1 MSTTAESVD
10 PMADLWSLLARM
22 LRVYR
27 KQHRMSQA
35 EVGRLVAVDHKTVSN
50 WEANR
55 NHPPVDALRTLDAT
69 WRTGGLFEALHH
81 FASTTQ
87 APAQFLAFAEYEALA
102 TVLRINGIAFIP
114 GLLQTPDYARAA
126 FTLAGVADVEGQ
138 IAQRMARQAL
148 ILRDDAPYV
157 SVVLAESAL
166 LVIPPSARAEQLAR
180 LAEVADL
187 PNVTL
192 RLVPLSA
199 GPHPGLVG
207 SFYLSTTPEREVG
220 FVETPARGRL
230 VTETDDLRR
239 LTVAFDRASGHAL
252 SAEATRERL
261 RQMVE
266 EAQSDPVEEVQP

>member
-1 MSTTAESVD
+1 
-10 PMADLWSLLARM
+10 M

>member
-1 MSTTAESVD
+1 
-10 PMADLWSLLARM
+10 MADLWSLLART
-22 LRVYR
+22 LRIHR

-35 EVGRLVAVDHKTVSN
+35 EVGRLVAADHKTVSN

-69 WRTGGLFEALHH
+69 WGTGGLFEALHH

-87 APAQFLAFAEYEALA
+87 APAQFLAFAEYESLA
-102 TVLRINGIAFIP
+102 TVLRINGVAFIP
-114 GLLQTPDYARAA
+114 GLLQTPAYAETA
-126 FTLAGVADVEGQ
+126 FTLEGLPDVEGQ
-138 IAQRMARQAL
+138 VAQRMARQAV
-148 ILRDDAPYV
+148 ITRDGAPYV
-157 SVVLAESAL
+157 SVVLTENAL
-166 LVIPPSARAEQLAR
+166 LVIPSSARLEQLTR
-180 LAEVADL
+180 LTEVADL

-207 SFYLSTTPEREVG
+207 AFYLATTPEREVG

-252 SAEATRERL
+252 SAAATRERL
-261 RQMVE
+261 REMIE
-266 EAQSDPVEEVQP
+266 EHSNDPVEEVQP